1 MARQGWW
8 KLPSSLAEASFARMG
23 CHPAQKA
30 MIDLA
35 YILSFVQREL
45 QDIIL
50 SFEDDNYIDMNKFM
64 WVLPHPRAP

>member
-8 KLPSSLAEASFARMG
+8 KLPSSLAEMSFARMG
-23 CHPAQKA
+23 YHPAQKV

-35 YILSFVQREL
+35 YILSSIQREL

-50 SFEDDNYIDMNKFM
+50 PFEDDNYIEMNKFM